1 MKLINEDCLIALKNM
16 EDNSI
21 DSIITDPPYNLI
33 KSNSG
38 FERGK
43 DSPYTRTAKGGFMG
57 KEWDGTGIALKV
69 ALWEDVWRIA
79 KPGAFLLCFGGT
91 RTYHRI
97 ACAIEDAGWQIRDC
111 IMWVYGSG
119 FPKSL
124 DIGKAMD
131 KKNMNYGWHGYGTGL
146 KPAYEPI
153 IVAMKPADGTF
164 ANNAI
169 KHGVAGLNIDKCRIP
184 KKEGDRIEYGVNGI
198 ERQKDN
204 NVYGKQSGK
213 IQFDGTQGRFP
224 ANFIHDGSQEV
235 LDLFPQTKGGTAV
248 RHNSGGNT
256 FGGDNAKPPM
266 EDLGYGD
273 SGSASRFF
281 YCAKASKAER
291 NRGCIV
297 TEYEIRRMMVNED
310 MSHESAK
317 RLLEGI
323 MVKKK
328 MTNYGSIK
336 KSEGRTGI
344 NTPQQ
349 NYHPTVKPLKLME
362 YLCQLTRTPSGG
374 IVLDPFMG
382 SGTTGMACVN
392 TDRDFI
398 GIEKE
403 KEYFKIAQRRI
414 DDTKDHRSQ

>member
-281 YCAKASKAER
+281 YCAKASKKER
-291 NRGCIV
+291 NMGCEGLET
-297 TEYEIRRMMVNED
+297 TEKFTAGNYSQSPTCKTCNLTLNGTNDHSKCSGEVYYKEM
-310 MSHESAK
+310 ESK
-317 RLLEGI
+317 
-323 MVKKK
+323 
-328 MTNYGSIK
+328 
-336 KSEGRTGI
+336 
-344 NTPQQ
+344 NTK
-349 NYHPTVKPLKLME
+349 NHHPTVKPLKLME

-414 DDTKDHRSQ
+414 DDTKDNRSK

>member
-1 MKLINEDCLIALKNM
+1 M

-281 YCAKASKAER
+281 YCAKASKKER
-291 NRGCIV
+291 NMGCEGLET
-297 TEYEIRRMMVNED
+297 TEKFTAGNYSQSPTCKTCNLTLNGTNDHSKCSGEVYYKEM
-310 MSHESAK
+310 ESK
-317 RLLEGI
+317 
-323 MVKKK
+323 
-328 MTNYGSIK
+328 
-336 KSEGRTGI
+336 
-344 NTPQQ
+344 NTK
-349 NYHPTVKPLKLME
+349 NHHPTVKPLKLME

>member
-1 MKLINEDCLIALKNM
+1 LKNM

-281 YCAKASKAER
+281 YCAKASKKER
-291 NRGCIV
+291 NMGCEGLET
-297 TEYEIRRMMVNED
+297 TEKFTAGNYSQSPTCKTCNLTLNGTNDHSKCSGEVYYKEM
-310 MSHESAK
+310 ESK
-317 RLLEGI
+317 
-323 MVKKK
+323 
-328 MTNYGSIK
+328 
-336 KSEGRTGI
+336 
-344 NTPQQ
+344 NTK
-349 NYHPTVKPLKLME
+349 NHHPTVKPLKLME

>member
-281 YCAKASKAER
+281 YCAKASKKER
-291 NRGCIV
+291 NMGCEGLET
-297 TEYEIRRMMVNED
+297 TEKFTAGNYSQSPTCKTCNLTLNGTNDHSKCSGEVYYKEM
-310 MSHESAK
+310 ESK
-317 RLLEGI
+317 
-323 MVKKK
+323 
-328 MTNYGSIK
+328 
-336 KSEGRTGI
+336 
-344 NTPQQ
+344 NTK
-349 NYHPTVKPLKLME
+349 NHHPTVKPLKLME

>member
-184 KKEGDRIEYGVNGI
+184 KKEGGRIEYGVNGI

-281 YCAKASKAER
+281 YCAKASKKER
-291 NRGCIV
+291 NMGCEGLET
-297 TEYEIRRMMVNED
+297 TEKFTAGNYSQSPTCKTCNLTLNGTNDHSKCSGEVYYKEM
-310 MSHESAK
+310 ESK
-317 RLLEGI
+317 
-323 MVKKK
+323 
-328 MTNYGSIK
+328 
-336 KSEGRTGI
+336 
-344 NTPQQ
+344 NTK
-349 NYHPTVKPLKLME
+349 NHHPTVKPLKLME

-414 DDTKDHRSQ
+414 DDTKDHRSK